1 MKPFRTTR
9 TLRFGDC
16 DPSGIAYFPAYFN
29 HLVGVVEELFAA
41 AGVPWPT
48 LFSERRIG
56 TPTVRLDVTFTAPG
70 MHGDQLDWEVQVLK
84 LGRSS
89 LALHHV
95 VTRGG
100 TRLWE
105 AMTHHKSIA
114 WPDDVRTGLTPFL
127 DPAHAHDP
135 SA

>member
-1 MKPFRTTR
+1 M
-9 TLRFGDC
+9 
-16 DPSGIAYFPAYFN
+16 
-29 HLVGVVEELFAA
+29 
-41 AGVPWPT
+41 
-48 LFSERRIG
+48 
-56 TPTVRLDVTFTAPG
+56 RLDVTFTAPG
-70 MHGDQLDWEVQVLK
+70 LHGDQLDWEVQVLK
-84 LGRSS
+84 LGRAS

-105 AMTHHKSIA
+105 ATQILVATSLTDHKSIA
-114 WPDDVRTGLTPFL
+114 WPDDVRAGLTPFL